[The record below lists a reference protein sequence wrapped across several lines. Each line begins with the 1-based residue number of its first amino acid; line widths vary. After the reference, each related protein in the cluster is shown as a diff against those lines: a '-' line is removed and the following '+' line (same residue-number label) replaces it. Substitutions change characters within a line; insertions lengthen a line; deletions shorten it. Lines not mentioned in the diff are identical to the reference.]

1 MKHPTAWNFGKNGA
15 GLRFLSVL
23 LVCLLITAALPVRST
38 AEDAEQPTFCGF
50 EEHTHTEECFER
62 TLICGETESETHT
75 HTEEC
80 YETVTICGYEA
91 HTHTLECYADKTAD
105 VENATIWR
113 SSVSSAHLTG
123 DWRHDL
129 VEIAETQLGYQSSER
144 NYTVEE
150 GRIKRYTRYGD
161 WYGGEECRY
170 CDWCAGFVSFCLFYA
185 NIRNV
190 PLSLACGAWVRS
202 LGDAGLYRDAA
213 DYTPKAGDLIFFC
226 REDDPERAASHVG
239 IVVGVTEDGIRT
251 IEGNRTR
258 TVAEFRYQRDESTV
272 IGYGVLPENPNRPVQ
287 NRALKQQLPPL
298 RRSVPSPDRYLAY

>member
-23 LVCLLITAALPVRST
+23 LVCLLIAAALPARST

-62 TLICGETESETHT
+62 TLICGETEAETHT

-80 YETVTICGYEA
+80 YETATICGYET

-105 VENATIWR
+105 IENATIWR
-113 SSVSSAHLTG
+113 SSVSSAQLTG

-161 WYGGEECRY
+161 WYGGEEYRY
-170 CDWCAGFVSFCLFYA
+170 SDWCAGFVSFCLYYA
-185 NIRNV
+185 GVKDV
-190 PLSLACGAWVRS
+190 PQSFACEAWVGS
-202 LGDAGLYRDAA
+202 LTAAGLYRDAR
-213 DYTPKAGDLIFFC
+213 DYTPKPGDIVFFC
-226 REDDPERAASHVG
+226 RETDPQRRAAHVG

-287 NRALKQQLPPL
+287 NGALKQQLPPL